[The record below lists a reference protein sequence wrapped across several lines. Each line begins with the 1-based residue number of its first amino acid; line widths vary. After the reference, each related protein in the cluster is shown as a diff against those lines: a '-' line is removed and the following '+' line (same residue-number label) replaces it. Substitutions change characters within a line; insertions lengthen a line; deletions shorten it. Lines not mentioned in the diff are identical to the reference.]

1 MNRILAQTEEIF
13 LNVNDFE
20 NFRSAPKRQLASFN
34 VDTEAVVVVVDIVG
48 VGVVTT
54 LKATKM
60 TTQRRA

>member
-48 VGVVTT
+48 VVTT

>member
-34 VDTEAVVVVVDIVG
+34 VDTEAVVVVDIVG

-54 LKATKM
+54 LEATKM

>member
-34 VDTEAVVVVVDIVG
+34 VDTEAVVVDIVG

-54 LKATKM
+54 LEATKM